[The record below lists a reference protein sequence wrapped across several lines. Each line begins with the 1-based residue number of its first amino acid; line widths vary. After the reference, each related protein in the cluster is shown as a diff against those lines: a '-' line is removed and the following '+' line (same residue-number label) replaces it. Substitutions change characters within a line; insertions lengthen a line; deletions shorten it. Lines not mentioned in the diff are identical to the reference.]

1 MLPILWGRS
10 LAGKKGFRYM
20 AQVFRGSGKVSFWC
34 TMAQVAFLQPILNPP
49 ACGTC
54 WLYGTIIPDIQ
65 GTQGTEPLTM
75 GLPHMTKPEGGD
87 TISRQ
92 RMEHPFPSAEQDEDF
107 RGPHRRQAA
116 VL

>member
-1 MLPILWGRS
+1 
-10 LAGKKGFRYM
+10 M

-34 TMAQVAFLQPILNPP
+34 TMARVAFLQPILNPP

-54 WLYGTIIPDIQ
+54 WLYGTTIPDIQ

-75 GLPHMTKPEGGD
+75 GLPHMTKPERGD

-107 RGPHRRQAA
+107 RRPHRRQAA